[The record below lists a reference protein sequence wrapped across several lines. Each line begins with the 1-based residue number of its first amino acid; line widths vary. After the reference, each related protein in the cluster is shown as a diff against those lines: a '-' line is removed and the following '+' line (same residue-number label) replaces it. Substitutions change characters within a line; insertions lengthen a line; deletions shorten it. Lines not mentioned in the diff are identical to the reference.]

1 MQSRKVAAEPLPA
14 LPKSRLA
21 RAMGI
26 GSIAF
31 AWAMGLAGFHRSRS
45 LRVCLLAGLPV
56 RRVCRFAGSSN
67 LRGLS
72 SIQDCREAGS
82 SNQPL
87 GFYRN
92 AMRNGGEPS
101 FCEKRDDRQTC
112 C

>member
-45 LRVCLLAGLPV
+45 LRVCLLAGLPA
-56 RRVCRFAGSSN
+56 RRFAGSP
-67 LRGLS
+67 

-101 FCEKRDDRQTC
+101 FCEKRDDRQTYC
-112 C
+112 